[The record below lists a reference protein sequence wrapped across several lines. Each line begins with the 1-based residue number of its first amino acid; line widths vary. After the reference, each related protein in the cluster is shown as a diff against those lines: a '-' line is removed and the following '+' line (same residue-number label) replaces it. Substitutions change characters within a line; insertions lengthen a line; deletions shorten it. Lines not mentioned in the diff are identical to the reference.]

1 LVFYDAATQSRP
13 VSSGFI
19 TPSVTTYTGLNPSYT
34 IYTIDGPGD
43 SASYRVQNKEVYI
56 FRLSEANNAG
66 LDERP
71 KYFKLY
77 DVRNDLEMPSLFPR
91 DFDQVAR
98 RLATDD
104 EYYAKYFRYY
114 NHDSPGDEHSRRRV
128 VCAAVT
134 VSNIDDT
141 KCNELMGAE

>member
-1 LVFYDAATQSRP
+1 MN
-13 VSSGFI
+13 
-19 TPSVTTYTGLNPSYT
+19 LNFQ
-34 IYTIDGPGD
+34 
-43 SASYRVQNKEVYI
+43 RVQNKEVYI

-77 DVRNDLEMPSLFPR
+77 DARNDLEMASLFPR

-104 EYYAKYFRYY
+104 EYYAKYFR
-114 NHDSPGDEHSRRRV
+114 SV
-128 VCAAVT
+128 LTMVCLLFWRFLPEFGFYKKQTFA
-134 VSNIDDT
+134 IYR
-141 KCNELMGAE
+141 KH